1 MQQREKS
8 YGMGNERKKRLNGKV
23 YNQIIVAQFQ
33 FSFIFTNAIYHKI
46 KSTVLPLNND
56 AI

>member
-1 MQQREKS
+1 MEWE
-8 YGMGNERKKRLNGKV
+8 MRKKEIKREGIH
-23 YNQIIVAQFQ
+23 NQIIVAQFQ